1 MVTFKEYYQGP
12 KEASA
17 SVISLTDPG
26 GNGKSIMRTG
36 RKHENLKRKE
46 YNHACPHVK
55 NLINGSAHQIQ
66 LMGNPLMNA
75 LAVYGVE
82 FAPGCCKGLGNSG
95 VEVKMYE
102 DAEGNKCGM
111 LIKKDV

>member
-1 MVTFKEYYQGP
+1 MMNVN
-12 KEASA
+12 
-17 SVISLTDPG
+17 
-26 GNGKSIMRTG
+26 GNQTKSPFRLN
-36 RKHENLKRKE
+36 RKHQNLTPDTHQHKS
-46 YNHACPHVK
+46 PHVK